1 MISYT
6 NRPSPQRFFCEIR
19 SIFSPRYGTCV
30 NNFTSNIEYWPIKEP
45 SWWVDTRRFIFS
57 ERSVLVK
64 VSPIV
69 VPVYSRNS
77 HRRVGPTKLSVQA
90 E

>member
-1 MISYT
+1 MDKNKAVSSVFSAKPIAIERLSQGIRCCTLVNSVSYGV
-6 NRPSPQRFFCEIR
+6 S
-19 SIFSPRYGTCV
+19 
-30 NNFTSNIEYWPIKEP
+30 
-45 SWWVDTRRFIFS
+45 
-57 ERSVLVK
+57 RSVLVK